1 MFGINPGEF
10 AVLLVI
16 ALIVVGPER
25 LPKYAAQLGRMVRE
39 GRKMAMGLREQVRGE
54 LGPEFDDVDWKK
66 LDPRQYDPRKI
77 IRDALTDTL
86 EDDDEPP
93 ARPAPKPVSSG
104 GPAAVSG
111 AAAGAAAA
119 GAAGAAAAG
128 AGAASA
134 APSTPA
140 TPSSNGA
147 SAGSTPVPTGAGYPS
162 VSPAD
167 KRPASAASPMEA
179 AAVGKPAEPPAGD
192 ALDAREDDAD
202 AEAAAV
208 PMARSSSGAPV
219 DLEAT

>member
-1 MFGINPGEF
+1 VFGINPGEF

-104 GPAAVSG
+104 GPAAVGG

-119 GAAGAAAAG
+119 GAAVAG

-134 APSTPA
+134 APSTEA
-140 TPSSNGA
+140 APSANGA
-147 SAGSTPVPTGAGYPS
+147 SASSGSVPPGAGYPS

-167 KRPASAASPMEA
+167 KRPASAASPVEA
-179 AAVGKPAEPPAGD
+179 AAVGKPAEPAAAEAPDTGG
-192 ALDAREDDAD
+192 AD
-202 AEAAAV
+202 AGGTEAEAPAV

>member
-93 ARPAPKPVSSG
+93 AKPAPKPVSSG
-104 GPAAVSG
+104 GPAAVGG
-111 AAAGAAAA
+111 AAAAA
-119 GAAGAAAAG
+119 GAVGA
-128 AGAASA
+128 AGAASNG
-134 APSTPA
+134 STA
-140 TPSSNGA
+140 NGSASANGA
-147 SAGSTPVPTGAGYPS
+147 ASTSSLPPGAGLPS

-167 KRPASAASPMEA
+167 KRPASAASPLEA
-179 AAVGKPAEPPAGD
+179 AAVGKPSETTPA
-192 ALDAREDDAD
+192 
-202 AEAAAV
+202 AEAAGQANGQAVEGADGPAV
-208 PMARSSSGAPV
+208 PMARSSAGAAV

>member
-77 IRDALTDTL
+77 IRDALT
-86 EDDDEPP
+86 EAIEDDEPAAP
-93 ARPAPKPVSSG
+93 PAPKPVSSG
-104 GPAAVSG
+104 GPSAVGGAA
-111 AAAGAAAA
+111 AAAGAVGAA
-119 GAAGAAAAG
+119 GAAGASSTSSFPPG
-128 AGAASA
+128 AGL
-134 APSTPA
+134 
-140 TPSSNGA
+140 
-147 SAGSTPVPTGAGYPS
+147 PS

-167 KRPASAASPMEA
+167 KRPSSADSPLDA
-179 AAVGKPAEPPAGD
+179 AAVGTTGGPTAGGAAPANGSANGQAND
-192 ALDAREDDAD
+192 AAD
-202 AEAAAV
+202 GSSV
-208 PMARSSSGAPV
+208 PMARSAAGAPV